1 MLGRCHMPVMRMH
14 EHAVMEHPD
23 QPALEMTH
31 LLPTHRSLR
40 LAVVTE
46 TYPPEVN
53 GVAVTVARLIEGLL
67 LRGHEIDLV
76 RPRQSLR
83 VPQATAV
90 EGLQELLMRGMPIP
104 RYPQLRMGLPA
115 KAALISQWQRRRPD
129 LVHVATEGPL
139 GWSAV
144 QAARKLRLPV
154 SADFRT
160 NFHAYS
166 RHYGLGW
173 LNKTIL
179 TYLRKF
185 HNRADLTLVPTET
198 LRKELAAMGFERLS
212 VVGRGVDTQRFDPA
226 LRSPMV
232 RARWGVAVDDPVV
245 LYVGRLAAE
254 KNLDLLI
261 RAYQA
266 MKQRRKSLRL
276 VVIGE
281 GPMADVVAIQCPDAL
296 LLGVQGG
303 LELAQSYASADIFLF
318 PSRTET
324 YGNVTAE
331 ALASGLAVVAF
342 DYAAARELI
351 INGHN
356 GWTSGLQDEEGF
368 VRRAC
373 EVLEAWHP
381 GHPMRMN
388 ARRTML
394 SRDWS
399 GIVEQME
406 ERWRTLAAATQQLR
420 THDGK
425 LGVMK
430 TS

>member
-1 MLGRCHMPVMRMH
+1 
-14 EHAVMEHPD
+14 
-23 QPALEMTH
+23 MTH

-83 VPQATAV
+83 GPQATAV

-115 KAALISQWQRRRPD
+115 KAALVSQWQRRRPD

-166 RHYGLGW
+166 RHYGLRW

-198 LRKELAAMGFERLS
+198 LRQELAAMGFERLS

-226 LRSPMV
+226 LRSPLV
-232 RARWGVAVDDPVV
+232 RARWGAAVDDPVV

-281 GPMADVVAIQCPDAL
+281 GPMADDLATQCPDAL

-303 LELAQSYASADIFLF
+303 LELAQSYASADVFLF

-388 ARRTML
+388 ARRAML

>member
-1 MLGRCHMPVMRMH
+1 
-14 EHAVMEHPD
+14 MEHPD

-53 GVAVTVARLIEGLL
+53 GVALTVARLIEGLL

-83 VPQATAV
+83 APQATAV

-226 LRSPMV
+226 LRSPLV

-281 GPMADVVAIQCPDAL
+281 GPMADDLATQCPDAL

-381 GHPMRMN
+381 AHPMRMN

-406 ERWRTLAAATQQLR
+406 ERWRTLTAATQQLR